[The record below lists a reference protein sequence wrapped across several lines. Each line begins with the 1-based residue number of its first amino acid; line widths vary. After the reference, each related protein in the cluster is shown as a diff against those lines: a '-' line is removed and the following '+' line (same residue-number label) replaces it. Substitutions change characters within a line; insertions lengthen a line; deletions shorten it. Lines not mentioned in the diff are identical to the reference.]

1 MTKQDA
7 AQVLAILKAAYPAS
21 YQGMTKQEA
30 TGTIS
35 VWTMQFA
42 DMPVDIVLLA
52 VHKLISSNKFP
63 PTVAEVKQK
72 LQSIHWETYDLISGA
87 VGTELIDPKKKEVY
101 QRIYDATKPYQYAKV
116 IEPKI
121 AQMLPHT
128 QRLGIE

>member
-21 YQGMTKQEA
+21 YQGMTTQEA
-30 TGTIS
+30 TGTVT
-35 VWTMQFA
+35 VWQMQFA

-72 LQSIHWETYDLISGA
+72 LQSIHWETYDL
-87 VGTELIDPKKKEVY
+87 VGNDLIDPKQKQVY
-101 QRIYDATKPYQYAKV
+101 QRIFEATKPYQYAKV

-128 QRLGIE
+128 QRLGLNE

>member
-21 YQGMTKQEA
+21 YQGMTTQEA
-30 TGTIS
+30 TGTIT
-35 VWTMQFA
+35 VWQMQFA

-72 LQSIHWETYDLISGA
+72 LQSIHWETYDL
-87 VGTELIDPKKKEVY
+87 VGNDFIDPKQKQVY
-101 QRIYDATKPYQYAKV
+101 QRIFEATKPYQYAKA